1 MNIPGA
7 NNLWSA
13 NSFDTLIKVTQPGTY
28 WVRVNIGECITTD
41 TIHVWFQSLPVF
53 SLGNDTTVCIN
64 QPLLLS
70 ASNNPS
76 GVSYLWSTGLTSSTI
91 SINNPGAHWLQISD
105 NSFGCMYRDSIS
117 VQFKSL
123 PNYSLG
129 PDTSLCQGNN
139 LSLNAAVSGA
149 TNYLW
154 STGST
159 SSSINTTQ
167 TGVYWADVTKD
178 QCTYR
183 DSISVVFKPLPVVN
197 FGKDTTLC
205 ENQTLLLDAG
215 NSGSQYLWQNNSN
228 TQSYNVSSPGQYFV
242 KVSKDDCS
250 LADTIKVQYEMKPV
264 FSLGPDFGICEGQS
278 ILLKP
283 IVQSISGI
291 DYLWQNGSTS
301 SSLAVTQP
309 GLYTLDV
316 SNYCGTKTDMIN
328 VVKGVCQLYVPT
340 AFSPNGDGRND
351 IFKAEYGENI
361 TEFQLQ
367 IYNRW
372 GQRIFESKNISTG
385 WNGRFNGALQ
395 PNGAYVWI
403 IKYKTLNDPKENLL
417 KGTMMLFR

>member
-1 MNIPGA
+1 
-7 NNLWSA
+7 
-13 NSFDTLIKVTQPGTY
+13 
-28 WVRVNIGECITTD
+28 
-41 TIHVWFQSLPVF
+41 
-53 SLGNDTTVCIN
+53 
-64 QPLLLS
+64 
-70 ASNNPS
+70 
-76 GVSYLWSTGLTSSTI
+76 
-91 SINNPGAHWLQISD
+91 
-105 NSFGCMYRDSIS
+105 
-117 VQFKSL
+117 
-123 PNYSLG
+123 
-129 PDTSLCQGNN
+129 
-139 LSLNAAVSGA
+139 
-149 TNYLW
+149 
-154 STGST
+154 
-159 SSSINTTQ
+159 
-167 TGVYWADVTKD
+167 
-178 QCTYR
+178 
-183 DSISVVFKPLPVVN
+183 
-197 FGKDTTLC
+197 
-205 ENQTLLLDAG
+205 
-215 NSGSQYLWQNNSN
+215 
-228 TQSYNVSSPGQYFV
+228 
-242 KVSKDDCS
+242 
-250 LADTIKVQYEMKPV
+250 MKPV

-278 ILLKP
+278 ILLQP
-283 IVQSISGI
+283 IVQSTSGI

-372 GQRIFESKNISTG
+372 GQRIFQSKNISTG